1 MTFGLSAAV
10 LADLQAVFKRFSQ
23 IESVLVFGSRASA
36 HFKDGSDID
45 LAIVAA
51 DMDAQTFAQLW
62 CALDDVPMVFKL
74 DVVHWNQ
81 LQNTALKDKI
91 LLEGVRLV

>member
-10 LADLQAVFKRFSQ
+10 LADLQVVFKRFSQ

-51 DMDAQTFAQLW
+51 DMDAQT
-62 CALDDVPMVFKL
+62 VESKS
-74 DVVHWNQ
+74 
-81 LQNTALKDKI
+81 
-91 LLEGVRLV
+91 LV